1 MEKKELRKIPGI
13 VKEIEFLKK
22 QIEYAEA
29 SAEHTKT
36 VDIVKGSA
44 KHFPYNEK
52 MYLIEGVDRK
62 GHDKKVKRLKAQ
74 YQRRI
79 DELMDKVK
87 EAQEY
92 IAKLEDW
99 RLRLILQCRYING
112 LTWEQ
117 VEYEM
122 GIPLRTI
129 YRLHKNWRDFG
140 A

>member
-13 VKEIEFLKK
+13 VKEIEYLKK
-22 QIEYAEA
+22 QIEYAEHSIDA
-29 SAEHTKT
+29 TQT
-36 VDIVKGSA
+36 TDVVKGST
-44 KHFPYNEK
+44 KYFPYNEK
-52 MYLIEGVDRK
+52 MFYVD
-62 GHDKKVKRLKAQ
+62 GIDYQGYDKKVKRLKAQ

-79 DELMDKVK
+79 DELMDKVE

-117 VEYEM
+117 MEYEM